1 MKKFILIIREDT
13 TKERSMDE
21 LYEIIDLHKK
31 WAMDLSR
38 RGFFIDGYGIDEEG
52 VMLSRENGTIMVD
65 EILHP
70 EVAFGGFYIIQ
81 AENLE
86 HAMELARECPT
97 FDLGDKIE
105 VRPVL

>member
-1 MKKFILIIREDT
+1 MKKFILIIREDIT
-13 TKERSMDE
+13 QERSMDE
-21 LYEIIDLHKK
+21 LYEIINLHKK

-70 EVAFGGFYIIQ
+70 EVAFGGFLYYSSRKHRTCYGNSKRMPYI
-81 AENLE
+81 
-86 HAMELARECPT
+86 
-97 FDLGDKIE
+97 
-105 VRPVL
+105 

>member
-1 MKKFILIIREDT
+1 
-13 TKERSMDE
+13 
-21 LYEIIDLHKK
+21 
-31 WAMDLSR
+31 
-38 RGFFIDGYGIDEEG
+38 
-52 VMLSRENGTIMVD
+52 MVD

-86 HAMELARECPT
+86 HAIELARECPT

>member
-1 MKKFILIIREDT
+1 MKKFILIIREDIT
-13 TKERSMDE
+13 QERSMDE
-21 LYEIIDLHKK
+21 LYEIIDMHKK

-38 RGFFIDGYGIDEEG
+38 RGFFIDGYGIDESG
-52 VMLSRENGTIMVD
+52 CTLSKEQGTIMVD
-65 EILHP
+65 EILYP

-86 HAMELARECPT
+86 HAMELACECPT

-105 VRPVL
+105 VRPLL